1 MTETKKKINPVEVVI
16 CLFLT
21 AVIVVTGF
29 IGYTHKHK
37 IWIFEVPLPPVRQA
51 VNGGLLGGRNG
62 MEPGWHF
69 AFAPKA
75 VRDKLKTCPEALEW
89 AAEYYYKWDK
99 VADDDISA
107 DVAEGGY
114 PMFVQWDQRWGYRL
128 YGNNFM
134 AVNGCGPTAL
144 AIVYAGLT
152 GNADVTPH
160 DVSVY
165 SVNNGLYVPT
175 VGSRW
180 DLMQFGGEHLGLKVE
195 ALNMNWDQAK
205 AALQAGKPI
214 VCKVGPGDF
223 TTGGHFIVVTAIDE
237 DGMCTVRDPNSK
249 LNSEKLW
256 EFDRIVS
263 QTDFA
268 WAYSK

>member
-21 AVIVVTGF
+21 VVIGVTGF
-29 IGYTHKHK
+29 VGFIHKQK
-37 IWIFEVPLPPVRQA
+37 LWIFEVPLPPVSEAAQTA
-51 VNGGLLGGRNG
+51 LLGGHNG
-62 MEPGWHF
+62 MEPAWHF

-89 AAEYYYKWDK
+89 AAEYYYLWDK
-99 VADDDISA
+99 SVDDDISG
-107 DVAEGGY
+107 DVIEGEY

-134 AVNGCGPTAL
+134 ANNGCGPTAL

-152 GNADVTPH
+152 GSSEITPH

-175 VGSRW
+175 VGTRW
-180 DLMQFGGEHLGLKVE
+180 DLMRFWAEDIGLKVE
-195 ALNMNWDQAK
+195 VLDMDWDKAK
-205 AALQAGKPI
+205 AALQEGRPVI
-214 VCKVGPGDF
+214 CKVGPGDF
-223 TTGGHFIVVTAIDE
+223 TTGGHFIVLTAIDE
-237 DGMCTVRDPNSK
+237 DGMCTVRDPNSI
-249 LNSEKLW
+249 LRSEELW
-256 EFDRIVS
+256 NFDRVMG